1 MPQDG
6 GGSIPFDISVTAC
19 IPSVYHHIVILLKQ
33 FGIDLLETRFSYSV
47 KYRGQLYAHDFD
59 SEIREQLQ
67 PEIERF
73 QRILAHLH
81 RFGWLTRSRSKLLNA
96 LNPFNY
102 VSMGTV
108 LNLAGLSGDFRYK
121 VLKPDV
127 RQLPDGYQRLRHAC
141 GALLAVPRVLRH
153 RVLPPRC
160 EPGTRERGASTTI
173 SPPASGTVS
182 T

>member
-1 MPQDG
+1 MPRRVAIVGGGISGLGAAWALSRHPDRFDFELYEAQDRIGGNAVTADMPQDG

-19 IPSVYHHIVILLKQ
+19 IPSVYHHIVILLKE
-33 FGIDLLETRFSYSV
+33 FGIELLETRFSYSV
-47 KYRGQLYAHDFD
+47 RYRGQLYAHDFD

-67 PEIERF
+67 PEIDRF
-73 QRILAHLH
+73 QRVLGHLH

-121 VLKPDV
+121 VLKPMFV
-127 RQLPDGYQRLRHAC
+127 TFLMA
-141 GALLAVPRVLRH
+141 
-153 RVLPPRC
+153 
-160 EPGTRERGASTTI
+160 
-173 SPPASGTVS
+173 
-182 T
+182 